1 MTAGGR
7 AKVGRGGGIL
17 APLRVPMF
25 RAVWGANLIGST
37 GWLVQGVGAAWLM
50 TTLAGTPD
58 MVALVQTATMAPI
71 LLFALFA
78 GALAD
83 LWDRRWVL
91 LVAQLWVAVAAFGL
105 AGISAAG
112 LLTPTVLLLFTFLIG
127 TGAALNG
134 PAWQAVV
141 RELVPGEQLA
151 AAVTL
156 NAIGFNLARALGPA
170 VGGAVVATFGT
181 EAAFLLNGIAALAL
195 VAVLLFWRR
204 QLPKDDL
211 PRERLGSAVATG
223 LRYVGETAALR
234 GVLTRAAVFGIAA
247 SAGLALLPLIARD
260 RLGGGPVIYGLL
272 LGAFGV
278 GALLGAFLIHPLR
291 QRRGAEFVITA
302 LSAAGGLAFV
312 LIGLLPSWFA
322 AVVPALAVAG
332 TAWLGAFSTFNIS
345 VQMRTA
351 YWVQAR
357 VLALYQTVVF
367 GGMALG
373 SWAWGELADRTGLET
388 AYLLAGAVMLGS
400 LALHWRMPLT
410 GGRGARP
417 QARRAPG
424 ATADDPGRRRGRP
437 GDGPDRVRGRPRQRA
452 GLRRRHGRGRPPAPP
467 QRCRP
472 LAPVPGRGRRCPLDR
487 GLCAGRLGRAPPP
500 APPHDHGGRGARG
513 PRRRLP
519 PRPRGARPPLHGR
532 PPPRQP
538 VRAGRCGGGRGRG
551 DASGR
556 QDRTTRPDAGLTRDW
571 RNPRRGNGNTR
582 QASVH
587 ACRNSSTPTPACLRI
602 ARRVPSGRS
611 PGWLGKVV

>member
-156 NAIGFNLARALGPA
+156 NAIGFNLARAFGPA

-291 QRRGAEFVITA
+291 QRRGAEFVITV

-410 GGRGARP
+410 AGEAPDLKPAERQEP
-417 QARRAPG
+417 LPTIQAAAEEGPVMVQIEYEVGPANAPAFVAAMDEVG
-424 ATADDPGRRRGRP
+424 H
-437 GDGPDRVRGRPRQRA
+437 
-452 GLRRRHGRGRPPAPP
+452 LRRRNGAVRWRLFQDVANGARWTEVYVLGDWVEHRRLRRRMTMADAALEARAVAFHRGRE
-467 QRCRP
+467 
-472 LAPVPGRGRRCPLDR
+472 APVRRYM
-487 GLCAGRLGRAPPP
+487 
-500 APPHDHGGRGARG
+500 
-513 PRRRLP
+513 
-519 PRPRGARPPLHGR
+519 
-532 PPPRQP
+532 
-538 VRAGRCGGGRGRG
+538 V
-551 DASGR
+551 
-556 QDRTTRPDAGLTRDW
+556 
-571 RNPRRGNGNTR
+571 
-582 QASVH
+582 
-587 ACRNSSTPTPACLRI
+587 
-602 ARRVPSGRS
+602 ARRHDSRFVLDDAEAAEVAATRADGRTAQ
-611 PGWLGKVV
+611 PGQMPA

>member
-302 LSAAGGLAFV
+302 
-312 LIGLLPSWFA
+312 
-322 AVVPALAVAG
+322 AV
-332 TAWLGAFSTFNIS
+332 
-345 VQMRTA
+345 
-351 YWVQAR
+351 
-357 VLALYQTVVF
+357 
-367 GGMALG
+367 
-373 SWAWGELADRTGLET
+373 
-388 AYLLAGAVMLGS
+388 
-400 LALHWRMPLT
+400 
-410 GGRGARP
+410 
-417 QARRAPG
+417 
-424 ATADDPGRRRGRP
+424 GRRRPRLRPDRPPALLVRRRRARPGGRRHRLAGRVLDLQHQRPDAHRLLGPGARAGALPDRGVRRHGPGLLGLGRARRPHRP
-437 GDGPDRVRGRPRQRA
+437 GD
-452 GLRRRHGRGRPPAPP
+452 
-467 QRCRP
+467 
-472 LAPVPGRGRRCPLDR
+472 
-487 GLCAGRLGRAPPP
+487 
-500 APPHDHGGRGARG
+500 
-513 PRRRLP
+513 RLP
-519 PRPRGARPPLHGR
+519 PGGCRACWAASPCTGACRSPPARRPTSSPPSARSPCPRSR
-532 PPPRQP
+532 PPPRK
-538 VRAGRCGGGRGRG
+538 
-551 DASGR
+551 
-556 QDRTTRPDAGLTRDW
+556 
-571 RNPRRGNGNTR
+571 
-582 QASVH
+582 
-587 ACRNSSTPTPACLRI
+587 
-602 ARRVPSGRS
+602 AR
-611 PGWLGKVV
+611 

>member
-7 AKVGRGGGIL
+7 PAGGRGGGIL
-17 APLRVPMF
+17 SPLRLPMF
-25 RAVWGANLIGST
+25 RAIWGANLIGST

-71 LLFALFA
+71 LLFALLA

-91 LVAQLWVAVAAFGL
+91 LVAQLWVAAAAFGL
-105 AGISAAG
+105 AAVSAAG
-112 LLTPTVLLLFTFLIG
+112 LLTPAALLLFTFLIG

-170 VGGAVVATFGT
+170 VGGAVVASFGT

-195 VAVLLFWRR
+195 VGVLLFWRR

-234 GVLTRAAVFGIAA
+234 GVLIRAAGFGIAA

-260 RLGGGPVIYGLL
+260 RLGGGPVVYGLL

-332 TAWLGAFSTFNIS
+332 TAWLGSFSTFNIT

-351 YWVQAR
+351 FWVQAR

-367 GGMALG
+367 GGMAVG

-410 GGRGARP
+410 GGEAPNLKPAERQEP
-417 QARRAPG
+417 LPSIQAAAEEGPVMVQIEYEVGPAHAPAFVAAMDEVG
-424 ATADDPGRRRGRP
+424 H
-437 GDGPDRVRGRPRQRA
+437 
-452 GLRRRHGRGRPPAPP
+452 LRRRNGAVRWRLFQDVSDGARWTEVYVLGDWVEHRRLRRRMTMADAALEARAVAFHRGREPPVRRYMVARRHDSRFLLDEAEEAEVTAA
-467 QRCRP
+467 QVKSDADAVR
-472 LAPVPGRGRRCPLDR
+472 VPG
-487 GLCAGRLGRAPPP
+487 P
-500 APPHDHGGRGARG
+500 A
-513 PRRRLP
+513 
-519 PRPRGARPPLHGR
+519 
-532 PPPRQP
+532 
-538 VRAGRCGGGRGRG
+538 
-551 DASGR
+551 
-556 QDRTTRPDAGLTRDW
+556 
-571 RNPRRGNGNTR
+571 
-582 QASVH
+582 
-587 ACRNSSTPTPACLRI
+587 
-602 ARRVPSGRS
+602 
-611 PGWLGKVV
+611 